1 MFDKQL
7 SVYSF
12 AVTAKL
18 PIHDVGTTFNRIAPT
33 EFLCLLDL
41 LVSVILNLNVQL
53 GRKLSSCLKALNANS
68 I

>member
-1 MFDKQL
+1 MQL

-18 PIHDVGTTFNRIAPT
+18 PIHDAGTAFNGIAPT
-33 EFLCLLDL
+33 EFLCLLGL
-41 LVSVILNLNVQL
+41 LVFVILNLNVQL
-53 GRKLSSCLKALNANS
+53 GRKLPSCLKALNANC